1 MERFANTSEGRRGRG
16 IAFLDTWKHKRK
28 PGSGPDSNI
37 VPECKSWFTPS
48 LALVLIPMQPRGR
61 QPASRCQPSTIIP
74 SWWNACVADSRGPI
88 PLSRRSPLHPDISTS
103 RDAYESRAG
112 NFFLRLF
119 SRREMWRISRISFFG
134 RGRYPP
140 FVRLA
145 IFSLYNLVMTRNW
158 WISSQDFC
166 LCS

>member
-1 MERFANTSEGRRGRG
+1 MRNLQTSVNRSIIQRVSKHWGDKLERFANTSEGRRGRG

-74 SWWNACVADSRGPI
+74 SWCKPAERLRGR
-88 PLSRRSPLHPDISTS
+88 LSRSNSAL
-103 RDAYESRAG
+103 E
-112 NFFLRLF
+112 
-119 SRREMWRISRISFFG
+119 E
-134 RGRYPP
+134 
-140 FVRLA
+140 
-145 IFSLYNLVMTRNW
+145 
-158 WISSQDFC
+158 ISSPPRYLDEPRRIRIP
-166 LCS
+166 SW